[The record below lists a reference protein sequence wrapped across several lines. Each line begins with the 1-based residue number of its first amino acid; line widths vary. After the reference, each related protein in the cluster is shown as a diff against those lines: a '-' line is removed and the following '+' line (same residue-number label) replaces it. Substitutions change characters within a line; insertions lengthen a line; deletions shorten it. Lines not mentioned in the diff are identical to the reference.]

1 MRNDRPA
8 LEKTAAEILRENR
21 VMNLATGTADALW
34 CVTLFCREEESLDV
48 LCVVEDRSST
58 MKNLRKSRR
67 VAFTVNRQV
76 PDRFLQGTGIA
87 HILGPVRDHPQLFAT
102 LTEKAPEL
110 EGFVA
115 AVGDVSLVR
124 IVTDRLSISDLASG
138 VFPRVTLFRR
148 GDAWLLREE
157 LGILSGLKA
166 WLFALR
172 PWSFPASL
180 MPMLVGGS
188 LAYRQGSF
196 DVPLLLLTLLGGLL
210 FHVGANLMNT
220 YFDFRRG
227 ADVSRDADDR
237 TLVDGILEPQQVFLA
252 GASAFALGSVV
263 GGALTFIADW
273 PILVLGAIGLSLAFF
288 YTAGPVGY
296 KYRALGDVG
305 IFASFGPLLVLGA
318 YFVQT
323 ERFDLLPLLF
333 SLPLGLLIDA
343 ILHANNFRDVE
354 ADRRTG
360 AVTLAQLTGEQGAKI
375 VFYLLILAPY
385 LFVLS
390 LGAAVSPWVLLPIL
404 TVPAALKLLSAVR
417 MASGETR
424 AALAAVPQRT
434 AQLNL
439 LFGALLAV
447 GIFTSGSF

>member
-1 MRNDRPA
+1 
-8 LEKTAAEILRENR
+8 
-21 VMNLATGTADALW
+21 
-34 CVTLFCREEESLDV
+34 
-48 LCVVEDRSST
+48 
-58 MKNLRKSRR
+58 
-67 VAFTVNRQV
+67 
-76 PDRFLQGTGIA
+76 
-87 HILGPVRDHPQLFAT
+87 
-102 LTEKAPEL
+102 
-110 EGFVA
+110 
-115 AVGDVSLVR
+115 
-124 IVTDRLSISDLASG
+124 
-138 VFPRVTLFRR
+138 
-148 GDAWLLREE
+148 
-157 LGILSGLKA
+157 
-166 WLFALR
+166 
-172 PWSFPASL
+172 
-180 MPMLVGGS
+180 
-188 LAYRQGSF
+188 
-196 DVPLLLLTLLGGLL
+196 
-210 FHVGANLMNT
+210 
-220 YFDFRRG
+220 
-227 ADVSRDADDR
+227 
-237 TLVDGILEPQQVFLA
+237 VFLA